1 MERRTKRLKYAPF
14 RGRLQTGRGDRVKAK
29 GITRRWLV
37 NSLGLVLVVVVALEI
52 GLAFFIKTFY
62 YNSARQTIDSRT
74 TVMKNYIVKSAD
86 NVTDSNSAY
95 IRNLVET
102 FTDKDIIELMA
113 IDKHGNVQFSSS
125 GFQPASNVPMPD
137 YEKAKASKDR
147 EGEYIGKLSG
157 EKIIAVT
164 IIIPP
169 ESATGFSALR
179 FVSSLEDVDRQ
190 IMSLILIFI
199 ACGVS
204 AILLV
209 IFTSSY
215 FIRSIVV
222 PVREVGKAA
231 SKIAAGDF
239 GARIDKKC
247 DDEIGELCDIIN
259 YMANELSNADKMK
272 NDFISSVSHELRT
285 PLTAIKGWG
294 ETLMSCTPGDVE
306 TIAKGM
312 RVIIGETERLSSMVE
327 ELLDFSRMQSGR
339 LTLVMS
345 KIDILAEIG
354 EAYIMFTERAKR
366 EGIEIEYHEP
376 EMLSPIFGDKNRL
389 RQVFINVIDNA
400 LKYSNE
406 GDKVRIESFEQ
417 DEFIYIVVS
426 DTGCGI
432 SPQDLP
438 NVKNKFFKGN
448 LSRRGSGIGL
458 AVADEIMTLH
468 GGALLVQSELGVGTT
483 VTIKI
488 PVINKLPGELP
499 TS

>member
-1 MERRTKRLKYAPF
+1 
-14 RGRLQTGRGDRVKAK
+14 
-29 GITRRWLV
+29 
-37 NSLGLVLVVVVALEI
+37 
-52 GLAFFIKTFY
+52 
-62 YNSARQTIDSRT
+62 
-74 TVMKNYIVKSAD
+74 
-86 NVTDSNSAY
+86 
-95 IRNLVET
+95 
-102 FTDKDIIELMA
+102 
-113 IDKHGNVQFSSS
+113 
-125 GFQPASNVPMPD
+125 
-137 YEKAKASKDR
+137 
-147 EGEYIGKLSG
+147 
-157 EKIIAVT
+157 
-164 IIIPP
+164 
-169 ESATGFSALR
+169 
-179 FVSSLEDVDRQ
+179 
-190 IMSLILIFI
+190 
-199 ACGVS
+199 
-204 AILLV
+204 
-209 IFTSSY
+209 
-215 FIRSIVV
+215 
-222 PVREVGKAA
+222 
-231 SKIAAGDF
+231 
-239 GARIDKKC
+239 
-247 DDEIGELCDIIN
+247 
-259 YMANELSNADKMK
+259 MANELSNADKMK

-294 ETLMSCTPGDVE
+294 ETLMSCTPGDAD

-312 RVIIGETERLSSMVE
+312 RGIIGETERLSSMVE

-345 KIDILAEIG
+345 KLDILAEIG

-376 EMLSPIFGDKNRL
+376 EMLSPVFGDKNRL
-389 RQVFINVIDNA
+389 RQVFINIIDNA

-468 GGALLVQSELGVGTT
+468 GGALLIQSELGAGTT

-488 PVINKLPGELP
+488 PVISKIPGELP
-499 TS
+499 TA

>member
-1 MERRTKRLKYAPF
+1 M
-14 RGRLQTGRGDRVKAK
+14 
-29 GITRRWLV
+29 
-37 NSLGLVLVVVVALEI
+37 
-52 GLAFFIKTFY
+52 
-62 YNSARQTIDSRT
+62 
-74 TVMKNYIVKSAD
+74 
-86 NVTDSNSAY
+86 
-95 IRNLVET
+95 
-102 FTDKDIIELMA
+102 
-113 IDKHGNVQFSSS
+113 
-125 GFQPASNVPMPD
+125 
-137 YEKAKASKDR
+137 
-147 EGEYIGKLSG
+147 
-157 EKIIAVT
+157 T

-199 ACGVS
+199 ACGVL

-239 GARIDKKC
+239 GARIDKKY

-294 ETLMSCTPGDVE
+294 ETLMSCTPGDAG

-345 KIDILAEIG
+345 KLDILAEIG

-376 EMLSPIFGDKNRL
+376 EMLSPVFGDKNRL
-389 RQVFINVIDNA
+389 RQVFINIIDNA

-468 GGALLVQSELGVGTT
+468 GGALLIQSELGAGTT

-488 PVINKLPGELP
+488 PVISKIPGELP
-499 TS
+499 AV